1 LDFQRLILLASY
13 WEFTGKRPESTD
25 PASQNHMT
33 LLQGTATEAKLLLG
47 RKGEDKNQVLNA
59 RFLLFLKIRHRAC

>member
-1 LDFQRLILLASY
+1 MIILASY

-33 LLQGTATEAKLLLG
+33 LLQGIATEAKLVLG
-47 RKGEDKNQVLNA
+47 RKGSS
-59 RFLLFLKIRHRAC
+59 